1 MAEKVSKTKIYHEIL
16 SKKEKLTVLKQKE
29 FNFEFPKKAFD
40 RICLFYGKLTLNP
53 ISFVRFNK
61 STQKIEFQ
69 KLKTISHTLGEKEIG
84 DILESSK
91 SFAIIPKY
99 YHDKY
104 DLSKISQI
112 SPKIK
117 NNIMKDI
124 VKKAGLQ
131 WDLLLDF
138 CEIQIIST
146 EYHETLKTTISYE
159 IVENVFKNIP
169 LLNISFINGQKVD
182 CTFYSYKK
190 ILEKC
195 GIRLEK
201 MIPLLKHEI
210 KEFDRMELFHQIIPL
225 YEKVKVRELKEKIK
239 HGDLKDQN
247 VDIYHGA
254 NTCHRYKKIPFDN
267 IVMVEKEVSD
277 LLKDLNNKVDEQKN
291 KIKKYYENTD
301 NHIYEIKDKNNKNI
315 FIRKQILDEILSSPE
330 EGFDEYKIKDI
341 NENEII
347 ISKKDL
353 SNYKN
358 SPPYIKIN
366 NKNSP
371 NDFIF
376 IEIENIKKI
385 LDKFSNAKKE
395 DTLKGKNKNI
405 ETTEQKWMIMDIEC
419 NDLPKLDETNPLYSI
434 PEKEILF
441 EKTKKDLLDELKEE
455 NKDIILYH
463 KNNKFISS
471 NSINEIKERD
481 KNIKNKNIK
490 YKLKNQIN
498 ENENIILEYN
508 DIFSEENSP
517 EFILINNEDNPSENI
532 VINKKDLL
540 KELNI
545 WNNIN
550 NTIKIKNE
558 INNNEIEINPHKI
571 KIIKL
576 KKEQI
581 PENYESIQEQIKKS
595 ITPENTIIKSG
606 DKFIKKLIVQKIK
619 DHNESE
625 YDIYYIKDIN
635 GKKIKIS
642 KKQLMEENEDPS
654 LQFISVSTKEEPDKK
669 IIISTQELYKEIE
682 KDPMDD
688 AISINDKDGNNYKI
702 KKTSIKINPL
712 EVEEID
718 FDGQPNKIK
727 NDIIKGIKDY
737 YYLYKDKDN
746 KPHYIRGDSLKLI
759 KNYKSKY
766 PIENFE
772 IEDDKENRFI
782 IPKEDALKLIDNPKE
797 KKYINL
803 YDEESKDEH
812 IIADLEMFKNNDGDI
827 DELMQVNEDGKKI
840 KLKNI
845 KATKLKEIN
854 SLSEQ
859 SEEKLFEYIND
870 LIQKIQKNNPSSDI
884 YQIKDIENK
893 DVYIYEDTLNKI
905 EENKADPEKTKYK
918 AYSPKKEEII
928 CRKNISK
935 ISPNKYIKILDPN
948 IIIDQNALL
957 NSLKDYKPGSKSIRI
972 KDSEGVETDIDPLK
986 IKIYEA
992 SQDETDIVKILPDD
1006 FSDINEKLLLD
1017 IIPQNKLIIIN
1028 DINNSPIIIKK
1039 KERDNVVKYPKTNFD
1054 IFSLYDKNGNKIKIS
1069 RKILEENENDDNC
1082 EFIEIIDNTNDEN
1095 KNEIILVKDLE
1106 EALKDKENEDFEV
1119 KNNEGKKIKLNKK
1132 KITIVKQNNKY
1143 IDIPE
1148 QGEEIKNKLLSEIND
1163 SFIKLKDSKTNK
1175 DILLRNSQLN
1185 EIISHKQQTPFI
1197 NYEVLNDKNEKVY
1210 TTKDIC
1216 NQIISDPNIEKLIVC
1231 YEENNKDKEYL
1242 VPIEKIQN
1250 SNLDGDDEFDLGDN
1264 QKIIF
1269 KNLKIKKLPLPPKLG
1284 EQPEEEKMKEI
1295 INLINIIN
1303 SDNLI
1308 KNYKTKDID
1317 KKTCF
1322 ISNNYIYPL
1331 QSESKNEAKNTNYKI
1346 IDSLGNK
1353 IVINKEIIE
1362 KDNKPGKYI
1371 IVKNK
1376 KDENKKYL
1384 VDSNNLLNSLKKF
1397 KSTDDEIIIT
1407 NSMDNKN
1414 IKLNPREIEIV
1425 SPNND
1430 YPLQKINP
1438 ENIEGKKGMRDRLRL
1453 RSMPMRLQDSEKKTF
1468 IIRRAIIY
1476 RKNDKGKH

>member
-40 RICLFYGKLTLNP
+40 RICLFYGKLALNP

-225 YEKVKVRELKEKIK
+225 YEKVKIRELKEKIK

-385 LDKFSNAKKE
+385 LDKFSNVKKE

-498 ENENIILEYN
+498 ENKNIILEYN

-688 AISINDKDGNNYKI
+688 VISINDKDGNNYKI

-803 YDEESKDEH
+803 YDEESKDGH

-957 NSLKDYKPGSKSIRI
+957 NSLKNYKLGSKSIRI

-1069 RKILEENENDDNC
+1069 RKILEENANDENC

-1414 IKLNPREIEIV
+1414 IKLSPREIEIV

>member
-385 LDKFSNAKKE
+385 LDKFSNVKKE

-419 NDLPKLDETNPLYSI
+419 NELPKLDETKPLYSI

-772 IEDDKENRFI
+772 IEDEKENRFI

-845 KATKLKEIN
+845 KVTKLKEIN

-1269 KNLKIKKLPLPPKLG
+1269 KNLKIKKLPPPPKLG

>member
-210 KEFDRMELFHQIIPL
+210 KEFDRMELLHQIIPL
-225 YEKVKVRELKEKIK
+225 YEKVKIRELKEKIK
-239 HGDLKDQN
+239 HGDLKDQK
-247 VDIYHGA
+247 VDIYHGT

-267 IVMVEKEVSD
+267 IEMVEKEVSD

-746 KPHYIRGDSLKLI
+746 KPHYIRGDTLKLI

-772 IEDDKENRFI
+772 IEDEKGNRFI

-812 IIADLEMFKNNDGDI
+812 IIADLEKFKNKEGDI

-845 KATKLKEIN
+845 KVTKLKEIN

-859 SEEKLFEYIND
+859 SEEKLFEYINN

-935 ISPNKYIKILDPN
+935 ISPNKYIKILDRN

-1069 RKILEENENDDNC
+1069 RKILEDNENGENC

-1216 NQIISDPNIEKLIVC
+1216 NQKISDPNIEKLIVC

-1269 KNLKIKKLPLPPKLG
+1269 KNLKIKKLPPPPKLG

>member
-315 FIRKQILDEILSSPE
+315 FIRKQILDELLSSPE

-358 SPPYIKIN
+358 SPPYIRIN

-385 LDKFSNAKKE
+385 LDKFSNVKKE

-558 INNNEIEINPHKI
+558 INSNEIEINPHKI

-688 AISINDKDGNNYKI
+688 AISINDKDGKNYKI

-746 KPHYIRGDSLKLI
+746 KPHYIRGDTLKLI

-772 IEDDKENRFI
+772 IEDEKGNRFI

-845 KATKLKEIN
+845 KVTKLKEIN

-859 SEEKLFEYIND
+859 SEEKLFEYINN

-928 CRKNISK
+928 CGKNISK
-935 ISPNKYIKILDPN
+935 ISPNKYIKILDRN

-1216 NQIISDPNIEKLIVC
+1216 NQKISDPNIEKLIVC

-1269 KNLKIKKLPLPPKLG
+1269 KNLKIKKLPPPPKLG

>member
-40 RICLFYGKLTLNP
+40 RICLFYGKLALNP

-225 YEKVKVRELKEKIK
+225 YEKVKIRELKEKIK

-254 NTCHRYKKIPFDN
+254 NTCHRYKKIPFDS
-267 IVMVEKEVSD
+267 IEMVEKEVSD

-301 NHIYEIKDKNNKNI
+301 NHIYEIKDKSNKNI

-385 LDKFSNAKKE
+385 LDKFSNVKKE

-419 NDLPKLDETNPLYSI
+419 HDLPKLDETNPLYSI

-441 EKTKKDLLDELKEE
+441 EKTKKNLLDELKEE

-463 KNNKFISS
+463 KKNKFISS

-688 AISINDKDGNNYKI
+688 VISINDKDGKNYKI

-803 YDEESKDEH
+803 YDEESKDGH

-845 KATKLKEIN
+845 KVTKLKEIN

-1017 IIPQNKLIIIN
+1017 IIPQNRLIIIN

-1069 RKILEENENDDNC
+1069 RKILEENANDENC

-1269 KNLKIKKLPLPPKLG
+1269 KNLKIKKLPPPPKLG

-1414 IKLNPREIEIV
+1414 IKLSPREIEIV

>member
-84 DILESSK
+84 DIFESSK

-225 YEKVKVRELKEKIK
+225 YEKVKIRELKEKIK

-385 LDKFSNAKKE
+385 LDKFSNVKKE

-419 NDLPKLDETNPLYSI
+419 NELPKLDETKPLYSI

-581 PENYESIQEQIKKS
+581 PENYESIQEQLKKS

-746 KPHYIRGDSLKLI
+746 KPHYIRGDTLKLI

-772 IEDDKENRFI
+772 IEDEKGNRFI

-812 IIADLEMFKNNDGDI
+812 IIADLEKFKNKEGDI

-845 KATKLKEIN
+845 KVTKLKEIN

-1185 EIISHKQQTPFI
+1185 EIINHKQQTPFI

-1216 NQIISDPNIEKLIVC
+1216 NQKISDPNIEKLIVC

-1250 SNLDGDDEFDLGDN
+1250 SNLDGDDEFGLGDN

-1269 KNLKIKKLPLPPKLG
+1269 KNLKIKKLPPPPKLG

>member
-40 RICLFYGKLTLNP
+40 RICLFYGKLALNP

-225 YEKVKVRELKEKIK
+225 YEKVKIRELKEKIK

-315 FIRKQILDEILSSPE
+315 FIRKQILDELLSSPE

-385 LDKFSNAKKE
+385 LDKFSNVKKE

-498 ENENIILEYN
+498 ENKNIILEYN

-688 AISINDKDGNNYKI
+688 VISINDKDGNNYKI

-812 IIADLEMFKNNDGDI
+812 IIADLEMFKNKEGDI
-827 DELMQVNEDGKKI
+827 DGLMQVKKKKKKI

-845 KATKLKEIN
+845 KVTKLKEIN

-957 NSLKDYKPGSKSIRI
+957 NSLKNYKLGSKSIRI

-1069 RKILEENENDDNC
+1069 RKILEENANDENC

-1414 IKLNPREIEIV
+1414 IKLSPREIEIV

>member
-315 FIRKQILDEILSSPE
+315 FIRKQIFDKLLSSPE

-371 NDFIF
+371 NDYIF

-558 INNNEIEINPHKI
+558 INSNEIEINPHKI

-642 KKQLMEENEDPS
+642 KKELMKENEDPS

-737 YYLYKDKDN
+737 YYLYKDKD
-746 KPHYIRGDSLKLI
+746 KRPHYIRGDTLKLI

-772 IEDDKENRFI
+772 IEDEKGNRFI

-812 IIADLEMFKNNDGDI
+812 IIADLEMFKNKEGDI

-845 KATKLKEIN
+845 KVAKLKEIN

-859 SEEKLFEYIND
+859 SEEKLFEYINN

-928 CRKNISK
+928 CGKNISK
-935 ISPNKYIKILDPN
+935 ISPNKYIKILDRN

-1069 RKILEENENDDNC
+1069 RKILEENANDENC

-1132 KITIVKQNNKY
+1132 KITILKQNNKY

-1216 NQIISDPNIEKLIVC
+1216 NQKISDPNIEKLIVC

-1269 KNLKIKKLPLPPKLG
+1269 KNLKIKKLPPPPKLG

>member
-225 YEKVKVRELKEKIK
+225 YEKVKIRELKEKIK

-385 LDKFSNAKKE
+385 LDKFSNVKKE

-405 ETTEQKWMIMDIEC
+405 ETTEQKWMIMDIES
-419 NDLPKLDETNPLYSI
+419 NDLPKLDETKPLYSI

-581 PENYESIQEQIKKS
+581 PENYESIQEQLKKS

-746 KPHYIRGDSLKLI
+746 KPHYIRGDTLKLI

-845 KATKLKEIN
+845 KVTKLKEIN

-928 CRKNISK
+928 CGKNISK

-1216 NQIISDPNIEKLIVC
+1216 NQKISDPNIEKLIVC

-1269 KNLKIKKLPLPPKLG
+1269 KNLKIKKLPPPPKLG

-1414 IKLNPREIEIV
+1414 IKLSPREIEIV

>member
-40 RICLFYGKLTLNP
+40 RICLFYGKLALNP

-210 KEFDRMELFHQIIPL
+210 KEFDRMELFHQINPL

-385 LDKFSNAKKE
+385 LDKFSNVKKE

-441 EKTKKDLLDELKEE
+441 EKTKKNLLDELKEE

-463 KNNKFISS
+463 KKNKFISS

-688 AISINDKDGNNYKI
+688 VISINDKDGNNYKI

-746 KPHYIRGDSLKLI
+746 KPHYIRGDTLKLI

-772 IEDDKENRFI
+772 IEDEKGNRFI

-957 NSLKDYKPGSKSIRI
+957 NSLKNYKLGSKSIRI

-1069 RKILEENENDDNC
+1069 RKILEENANDENC

-1414 IKLNPREIEIV
+1414 IKLSPREIEIV

>member
-225 YEKVKVRELKEKIK
+225 YEKVKIRELKEKIK
-239 HGDLKDQN
+239 HGDLKDQK
-247 VDIYHGA
+247 VDIYHGT

-267 IVMVEKEVSD
+267 IEMVEKEVSD

-550 NTIKIKNE
+550 NSIKIKNE

-688 AISINDKDGNNYKI
+688 AISINDKDGKNYKI

-746 KPHYIRGDSLKLI
+746 KPHYIRGDTLKLI

-772 IEDDKENRFI
+772 IEDEKGNRFI

-812 IIADLEMFKNNDGDI
+812 IIADLEMFKNKEGDI

-845 KATKLKEIN
+845 KVTKLKEIN

-1216 NQIISDPNIEKLIVC
+1216 NQKISDPNIEKLIVC

-1269 KNLKIKKLPLPPKLG
+1269 KNLKIKKLPPPPKLG